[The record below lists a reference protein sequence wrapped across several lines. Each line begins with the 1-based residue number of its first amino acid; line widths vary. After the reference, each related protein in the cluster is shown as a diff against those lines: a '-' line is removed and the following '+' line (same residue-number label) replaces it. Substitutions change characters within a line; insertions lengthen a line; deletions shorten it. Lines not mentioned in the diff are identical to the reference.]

1 MDCASKAIIDR
12 LPSPLNRILRNLT
25 YAIIDLLG
33 DGSSLSV
40 RSSHPY
46 EDGIYVF
53 VQPIRGAKGNLL
65 GYLLAVA
72 GTTSLTLLSEA
83 MADIRPEARVA
94 VGLLVRLAARSGTRF
109 FYFNIS
115 FTFAATVT
123 PSFLSD
129 SAVRCK
135 PSVKI
140 RYERRRQERER
151 FEATADR
158 LSGELRSLPSGV
170 EKTAYHE
177 AKGIEPL
184 SGAPV
189 RNGDLLVPGYGVDGK
204 VWTIQYIKEDG
215 TKRFARESRKHGCF
229 HVIGAANSI
238 DGLQKLRNSPVIAIA
253 EGYATAA
260 TVAKYGNVPAVAA
273 FDSGNLLAVAT
284 ALHKR
289 WPGKGIMI
297 AGDDDHKLED
307 NPGRV
312 KALEAAAAVNGVA
325 IFPELSAEQRE
336 QGMTDF
342 NDLGRALPEVV
353 SRQLV
358 ATVNAARE
366 GRTIRQAEKFRAADS
381 THPKEWLEIE
391 KIRPIGFIGK
401 DILAIE
407 KKITEPSEII
417 KQNQGFEISRLLL
430 NQPREQEQHPGIDR

>member
-1 MDCASKAIIDR
+1 
-12 LPSPLNRILRNLT
+12 
-25 YAIIDLLG
+25 
-33 DGSSLSV
+33 
-40 RSSHPY
+40 
-46 EDGIYVF
+46 
-53 VQPIRGAKGNLL
+53 
-65 GYLLAVA
+65 
-72 GTTSLTLLSEA
+72 

-115 FTFAATVT
+115 FTFAATAT

-135 PSVKI
+135 PSTPSVKI

-229 HVIGAANSI
+229 HVIGAANLI
-238 DGLQKLRNSPVIAIA
+238 DGLQKLGNSPVIAIA